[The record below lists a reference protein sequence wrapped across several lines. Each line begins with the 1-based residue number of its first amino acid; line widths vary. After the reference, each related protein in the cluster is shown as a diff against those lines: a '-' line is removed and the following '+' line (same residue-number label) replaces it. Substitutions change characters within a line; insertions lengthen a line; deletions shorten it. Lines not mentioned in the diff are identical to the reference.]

1 MTSDFPPRL
10 DHVILVLN
18 IIYPYFITGI
28 LLLITGRII
37 NKKKGSNKM
46 NDDEKTDA
54 VSTEEAA
61 A

>member
-10 DHVILVLN
+10 DHIYLVLN
-18 IIYPYFITGI
+18 IIYPYFIVGI
-28 LLLITGRII
+28 LLLIMGRII
-37 NKKKGSNKM
+37 NKKKGINKM